1 MLSVSYSGSG
11 RLGIACCQL
20 ALLTV
25 IDKAV
30 NWMQCFFVENE
41 KYRTQHGSLRD
52 TDLDTEGDE
61 CQPYTIHRVT
71 GTWLYANT
79 ARCGRAFEPADSIE
93 GR

>member
-1 MLSVSYSGSG
+1 MLSVSASECHRQS
-11 RLGIACCQL
+11 CQL
-20 ALLTV
+20 
-25 IDKAV
+25 DAV
-30 NWMQCFFVENE
+30 FFFVENE